1 MKRNV
6 GNVDRWV
13 RILLA
18 IAIVAM
24 IIGDV
29 LSGTLAIILGVVA
42 ALLLLTSAMGFCPVY
57 FPFKISTHKETKAV

>member
-6 GNVDRWV
+6 GNADRV
-13 RILLA
+13 IRILLA
-18 IAIVAM
+18 VAVVAM

-42 ALLLLTSAMGFCPVY
+42 ALLLLTSAMGFCPIY
-57 FPFKISTHKETKAV
+57 FPFKISTHKETKSV